1 MPLISIKPEMP
12 QKEISYRHY
21 NGGRA
26 CAGPMLEKKKKK
38 KKKKDEKNELKSK

>member
-1 MPLISIKPEMP
+1 MPLISIEPEMP

-26 CAGPMLEKKKKK
+26 CAGPMLEE